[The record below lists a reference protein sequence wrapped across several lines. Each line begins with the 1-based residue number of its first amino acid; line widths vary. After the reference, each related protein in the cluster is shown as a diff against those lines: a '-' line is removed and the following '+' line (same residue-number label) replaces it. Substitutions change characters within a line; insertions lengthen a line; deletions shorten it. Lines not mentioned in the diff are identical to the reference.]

1 MGNNRPRGTGANFN
15 FTHIISP
22 KAFLMVAAVRTGG
35 TLTPECLPQ
44 YLVKARPHEHSFV
57 ASHNQGFRSAKEDL
71 DRIREV
77 LKPAISDLAN
87 ILGVSRQSIYNW
99 INGEA
104 VAEENAAKLQDLAQ
118 AADILDAAG
127 VTVNGSLL
135 RRKFSK
141 GRTLFQVAQAGD
153 SAAAAARLLV
163 EIHKHEDIQRKRL
176 QELAQL
182 KPKGRPA
189 TADFDLPAPNDPSW
203 G

>member
-1 MGNNRPRGTGANFN
+1 MGFYNWANYQTNKTGSFFN
-15 FTHIISP
+15 LTQ
-22 KAFLMVAAVRTGG
+22 AALLVTAVGTGG
-35 TLTPECLPQ
+35 TLTPEYFHQFVSKPRQL
-44 YLVKARPHEHSFV
+44 EHVF
-57 ASHNQGFRSAKEDL
+57 APSHTLGFRSAKEDL
-71 DRIREV
+71 DRIREF
-77 LKPAISDLAN
+77 LKPAVSDLAN

-104 VAEENAAKLQDLAQ
+104 VAEENAAKLQDLAE

-153 SAAAAARLLV
+153 SAAAAARFLV
-163 EIHKHEDIQRKRL
+163 EVNKREDIQRKRL

-182 KPKGRPA
+182 RPKGRPA
-189 TADFDLPAPNDPSW
+189 TADFDLPAPNDPPW
-203 G
+203 I

>member
-1 MGNNRPRGTGANFN
+1 MGNYDWANFQTNKTGSITSLTSAAFILATVGTGGM
-15 FTHIISP
+15 I
-22 KAFLMVAAVRTGG
+22 
-35 TLTPECLPQ
+35 TPEYFHQYVAKTRPQ
-44 YLVKARPHEHSFV
+44 AHTFASLDAR
-57 ASHNQGFRSAKEDL
+57 GFRTPKEDL
-71 DRIREV
+71 DRIREF
-77 LKPAISDLAN
+77 LKPAVSDLAN

-104 VAEENAAKLQDLAQ
+104 VAEENAAKLQDLAE

-127 VTVNGSLL
+127 VTINGSLL

-182 KPKGRPA
+182 RPKGRPA
-189 TADFDLPAPNDPSW
+189 TADFDLPAPNDPPW
-203 G
+203 I